1 MRAVCDRKDGR
12 VEHAIPGLAFEIAI
26 MDLPDQPAPLQRSI
40 DLPTTIKEMPLA
52 PNKGREA
59 PDQRDA
65 KLEARLRLLL
75 EGIVIQDESA
85 LADFYD
91 ATVGK
96 AYGLALRITRQPE
109 AAEEVVED
117 MYFQVW
123 RDAARFDPAR
133 GKVLTWLLTICRSRA
148 LDYLRRK
155 DEAELHPDP
164 DEFQSELAVDGSD
177 PLDVLQATE
186 RAGAIH
192 KALANLGPL
201 PRQLISLAFFRGLSH
216 QEIADHCKMPLGT
229 VKTTM
234 RRAFEQMRASLAGTE
249 WEPRQ

>member
-1 MRAVCDRKDGR
+1 M
-12 VEHAIPGLAFEIAI
+12 
-26 MDLPDQPAPLQRSI
+26 
-40 DLPTTIKEMPLA
+40 A
-52 PNKGREA
+52 PNA
-59 PDQRDA
+59 ASNDPVQRDA
-65 KLEARLRLLL
+65 RLEARLRLLL
-75 EGIVIQDESA
+75 EGIVIQDEAA

-117 MYFQVW
+117 VYFQVW

-155 DEAELHPDP
+155 DEAELHPEPETLQTEIED
-164 DEFQSELAVDGSD
+164 DGSD
-177 PLDVLQATE
+177 PVDILQATE
-186 RAGAIH
+186 CAGAVH
-192 KALANLGPL
+192 KALASLGPL
-201 PRQLISLAFFRGLSH
+201 PRQLITLAFFRGLSH

-229 VKTTM
+229 VKTTL
-234 RRAFEQMRASLAGTE
+234 RRAFEQMRACLAGSE

>member
-1 MRAVCDRKDGR
+1 
-12 VEHAIPGLAFEIAI
+12 
-26 MDLPDQPAPLQRSI
+26 MDLPDNPAPLQLSI
-40 DLPTTIKEMPLA
+40 DRPTKNKEISLA
-52 PNKGREA
+52 PNTASEDPAQREA
-59 PDQRDA
+59 R
-65 KLEARLRLLL
+65 LEARLRLLL
-75 EGIVIQDESA
+75 EGMVIQDESA

-117 MYFQVW
+117 VYFQVW

-164 DEFQSELAVDGSD
+164 DEFQSEVAVEGSD
-177 PLDVLQATE
+177 PLDILQATE
-186 RAGAIH
+186 CAGAIH
-192 KALANLGPL
+192 KALASLGPL
-201 PRQLISLAFFRGLSH
+201 PRQLITLAFFRGLSH

-229 VKTTM
+229 VKTTL
-234 RRAFEQMRASLAGTE
+234 RRAFEQMRTCLAGSE

>member
-1 MRAVCDRKDGR
+1 MVHGWEDW
-12 VEHAIPGLAFEIAI
+12 VEHAVPGLAFEIAI
-26 MDLPDQPAPLQRSI
+26 MDLPDHPAPLQLSI
-40 DLPTTIKEMPLA
+40 ERPTKNKGIPLA
-52 PNKGREA
+52 PNTAREDPAQREA
-59 PDQRDA
+59 R
-65 KLEARLRLLL
+65 LEARLRLLL
-75 EGIVIQDESA
+75 EGMVIQDESA

-117 MYFQVW
+117 VYFQVW

-164 DEFQSELAVDGSD
+164 EELQSEVAVDGSD
-177 PLDVLQATE
+177 PLDILQATE
-186 RAGAIH
+186 CAGAIH
-192 KALANLGPL
+192 KALTSLGPL
-201 PRQLISLAFFRGLSH
+201 PRQLITLAFFRGLSH

-229 VKTTM
+229 VKTTL
-234 RRAFEQMRASLAGTE
+234 RRAFEQMRICLAGSE